1 MNSVHWTTH
10 LESLLVT
17 REGFG
22 PRLHL
27 VHVLAAVDLVL
38 QRMLLVEMGLLE
50 IFLKPRTEVAAHL
63 REKTQIRKYKS
74 NPTKSCSHLT
84 LQVPRDPAA
93 LELDHPEHTAG
104 VALLGVVVQLGD
116 APHLLK

>member
-1 MNSVHWTTH
+1 MSINSLHKTTH
-10 LESLLVT
+10 LKSLLVT

-27 VHVLAAVDLVL
+27 VHVFTAVDLVL

-63 REKTQIRKYKS
+63 REDTI
-74 NPTKSCSHLT
+74 NN
-84 LQVPRDPAA
+84 
-93 LELDHPEHTAG
+93 LENEY
-104 VALLGVVVQLGD
+104 
-116 APHLLK
+116 

>member
-1 MNSVHWTTH
+1 MSINSIHKTTH
-10 LESLLVT
+10 LKSLLVT

-27 VHVLAAVDLVL
+27 VHVFAAVDLVL

-63 REKTQIRKYKS
+63 RKNTI
-74 NPTKSCSHLT
+74 
-84 LQVPRDPAA
+84 
-93 LELDHPEHTAG
+93 
-104 VALLGVVVQLGD
+104 
-116 APHLLK
+116 

>member
-1 MNSVHWTTH
+1 MS
-10 LESLLVT
+10 
-17 REGFG
+17 
-22 PRLHL
+22 
-27 VHVLAAVDLVL
+27 
-38 QRMLLVEMGLLE
+38 
-50 IFLKPRTEVAAHL
+50 I
-63 REKTQIRKYKS
+63 
-74 NPTKSCSHLT
+74 NPTKSYSQSHLT

>member
-63 REKTQIRKYKS
+63 REETQIRKI
-74 NPTKSCSHLT
+74 NPTKSYFHLT
-84 LQVPRDPAA
+84 LQVARDPAA

>member
-1 MNSVHWTTH
+1 MSIISLHKTTH
-10 LESLLVT
+10 LKSLLVT

-27 VHVLAAVDLVL
+27 VHVFAAVDLVL
-38 QRMLLVEMGLLE
+38 QRMLLVKMSFLE
-50 IFLKPRTEVAAHL
+50 IFLKPRTEVAA
-63 REKTQIRKYKS
+63 
-74 NPTKSCSHLT
+74 HLT

-93 LELDHPEHTAG
+93 LELDHPENTAG

-116 APHLLK
+116 AAHLLNTITRLFM